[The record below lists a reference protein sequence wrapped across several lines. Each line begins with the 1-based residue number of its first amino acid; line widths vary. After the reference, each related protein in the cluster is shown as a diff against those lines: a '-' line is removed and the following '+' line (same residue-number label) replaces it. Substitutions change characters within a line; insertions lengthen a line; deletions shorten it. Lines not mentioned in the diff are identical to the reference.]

1 MEMLVFS
8 ATSLVSP
15 AEEPRWTEM
24 VQDGVTE
31 SACPSSEAG
40 TTQLLFITDMEH
52 HTEISTSGW
61 RWPLHRPRALAA
73 LPEDLGFPAPHVA
86 AYSRPKP

>member
-24 VQDGVTE
+24 VQDGVIE

-40 TTQLLFITDMEH
+40 KTQLLFITRTEC
-52 HTEISTSGW
+52 HTEISASGW
-61 RWPLHRPRALAA
+61 RWPLHRPGALAA
-73 LPEDLGFPAPHVA
+73 LSEDLGLFPSP
-86 AYSRPKP
+86 SRGSPGF